1 MELRPSDEQDQLI
14 DAFGALYAKASSPE
28 RVRDT
33 EASGFD
39 RSLWEQLAEIGAV
52 PMGVPEEHG
61 GWGASLL
68 DLALVAEQH
77 GRHLGSAPLVEAQ
90 VAARLLARAGEPGAA
105 TLRGVLEDGRVV
117 VFAPRPARGKV
128 ATMAPGAAVADAIVV
143 LVDGDLLVAHLG
155 DNRVA
160 VENLGSMSVADVS
173 VGEVEVLATGDTA
186 ATLFEGALDEWL
198 VLTGAS
204 LGAIAKR
211 SLEIGVDYAKER
223 YAFGQAIG
231 AFQAVAHPLAD
242 SAAAADGAQLLSRQ
256 AAWAADTDPA
266 RFAQLAAMSFAF
278 SAETARDASYRALH
292 LHGGYG
298 FMLEYDIQLYYRRAR
313 GWANVGMS
321 AAQAYRRAGSCR
333 LEAADTQPAAK
344 GGAVEGGM
352 DFRVHEGEAELRAEV
367 RAFLDEH
374 LTPDLEAQMHETGV
388 SHDADFTRALAEKRW
403 IAPGWPIEL
412 GGAGLGLLERISLM
426 EELLRAEAPI
436 YGVGTSYLVASVL
449 KAVGTDAQ
457 RTLIPKALA
466 GEIIMVLGFTEPEVG
481 SDLASAVCRAVPD
494 GDQWVINGQKMFT
507 TNAQVGD
514 YVFLLA
520 RTNTEVP
527 KHKGLTMF
535 VVPLDQPGV
544 EVQPV
549 FTMSGERTNITFYND
564 VRVDD
569 AWRIG
574 EVDGGWRTL
583 SVALAEEHGGGFSPA
598 LDRLL
603 GAVESWTRDPEH
615 GVDDNG
621 VPLARSADVQELIGH
636 TAASLEVSR
645 LLHRRVAWMAEEG
658 IPVVAEGPMSK
669 LLSSE
674 ELEDRA
680 EQAIEVLGP
689 DALRSFLDPTA
700 PARGLV
706 EHVLRFSLGTTIYA
720 GTSEVHRNMI
730 AQRGL
735 GLPRPG

>member
-1 MELRPSDEQDQLI
+1 MDLRPSDEQNQLI

-28 RVRDT
+28 RVREVEST
-33 EASGFD
+33 GFD
-39 RSLWEQLAEIGAV
+39 PDLWDHLAEIGAV
-52 PMGVPEEHG
+52 QMGVSEDNG

-77 GRHLGSAPLVEAQ
+77 GRFLGSAPLIEAQ
-90 VAARLLARAGEPGAA
+90 VAARLLARTGTAGAA
-105 TLRGVLEDGRVV
+105 TLQAMLDDGRRV
-117 VFAPRPARGKV
+117 VFAPRPTRGTIAQMV
-128 ATMAPGAAVADAIVV
+128 PGAAVADAVV
-143 LVDGDLLVAHLG
+143 ALVNGDLVVAHIG

-160 VENLGSMSVADVS
+160 VENLGSMPVADFPLDKVD
-173 VGEVEVLATGDTA
+173 VLATGDS
-186 ATLFEGALDEWL
+186 ATRLFDGALDEWL
-198 VLTGAS
+198 VLTGAA

-211 SLEIGVDYAKER
+211 SVEIGVDYAKQR
-223 YAFGQAIG
+223 HAFGQAIG

-242 SAAAADGAQLLSRQ
+242 SASAADGAQLLSRQ
-256 AAWAADTDPA
+256 GAWAFEANPN
-266 RFAQLAAMSFAF
+266 RFCELAAMSFAF
-278 SAETARDASYRALH
+278 AAETARDASYRALH

-313 GWANVGMS
+313 AWPNVGMS
-321 AAQAYRRAGSCR
+321 AAHGYRRAGLRHLATRDAEPTPTVHSH
-333 LEAADTQPAAK
+333 T
-344 GGAVEGGM
+344 GGM
-352 DFRVHEGEAELRAEV
+352 DFRVHEGEDELRAEV

-374 LTPDLEAQMHETGV
+374 LTPELEARMHRTGV
-388 SHDADFTRALAEKRW
+388 SHDGAFTRALADKRW
-403 IAPGWPIEL
+403 IAPGWPVEI
-412 GGAGLGLLERISLM
+412 GGAGLGLLERITLM

-449 KAVGTDAQ
+449 KAVGTEAQ
-457 RTLIPKALA
+457 QVLIPQALA
-466 GEIIMVLGFTEPEVG
+466 GQIIMVLGFTEPEVG
-481 SDLASAVCRAVPD
+481 SDLASAVCRATRD
-494 GDQWVINGQKMFT
+494 GEQWVINGQKMFT

-544 EVQPV
+544 EIQPV

-569 AWRIG
+569 AWRVG

-598 LDRLL
+598 IDRLL
-603 GAVESWTRDPEH
+603 GAVVSWTLDAEAGIDGEGR
-615 GVDDNG
+615 
-621 VPLARSADVQELIGH
+621 PLADSAEVQELVGH
-636 TAASLEVSR
+636 IAASREVSR
-645 LLHRRVAWMAEEG
+645 LLHRRVSWMAEEG

-680 EQAIEVLGP
+680 EQAVEVLGP

-706 EHVLRFSLGTTIYA
+706 EHTLRFSLGTTIYA

-735 GLPRPG
+735 GLPRSA